1 MLKLLQQ
8 WIDTNAVQA
17 EAGHIDWLRIMP
29 LVLLHGACLGVLV
42 VGVSPIALLV
52 AVLAYAVRMFAITAF
67 YHRYFAHK
75 AFRTSR
81 VCQFVFAVIGASATQ
96 RGPLWWAAH
105 HRDHHKHADVAA
117 DPHQSER
124 GFFWSHMGWFVSG
137 ENFATRQDNVP
148 DWQQYPELRWLDRY
162 DLLVP
167 VLLGLFMFGLG
178 VVLNALWPQLGTS
191 GWQMLIWGYFVST
204 VLLMHATLLVNSM
217 AHRVGHRR
225 FQTRDRSRNNWWL
238 ALLTFGEGWHN
249 NHHRYAGS
257 ARQGFY
263 WWQVDLSYWTL
274 WLMARLGLVWDL
286 KPVPAHVMAEGLALP
301 GTTPGT
307 QRRMAR

>member
-42 VGVSPIALLV
+42 VGVSPIALFV

-167 VLLGLFMFGLG
+167 VLLGLFM
-178 VVLNALWPQLGTS
+178 
-191 GWQMLIWGYFVST
+191 
-204 VLLMHATLLVNSM
+204 
-217 AHRVGHRR
+217 
-225 FQTRDRSRNNWWL
+225 
-238 ALLTFGEGWHN
+238 
-249 NHHRYAGS
+249 
-257 ARQGFY
+257 
-263 WWQVDLSYWTL
+263 
-274 WLMARLGLVWDL
+274 
-286 KPVPAHVMAEGLALP
+286 
-301 GTTPGT
+301 
-307 QRRMAR
+307 